1 MSDTSG
7 EPGDGGL
14 DDDPRAIWA
23 GWTHL
28 WNPIGERQPDP
39 TEATREEPQDG
50 DEFLSVWRILK
61 EQYPRLTSVEPPED
75 LKWTK
80 SDTRTLMLQVRA
92 EAPAGRSF
100 VAQRRVAEILDT
112 GNRVGRW
119 RIVIPDLPV
128 PLPPAPSSPFQHHD
142 FLDMVRHQDLVDTFR
157 NQLASPIDPERIQA
171 RWGRI
176 FLSALLFGGLLRPR
190 WLWALGHSLHQAPA
204 HHHWIELYHQ
214 LKDETM
220 PLHLRWYPDPITR
233 HLLVRDGNKGLPPG
247 LPGTRA
253 DGPLLYRWIRECA
266 ETLGFSD
273 QLPRNWSQL
282 QKVARLHL
290 ALYVPPYL
298 LAHAAGERVATS
310 LPVSVHERLIFPPD
324 RIRTSL
330 PPRATEPGH
339 RSEISEHGSAPAEGA
354 TTEGDADPHGH
365 EAWPAQLLDLTRLI
379 RKNDPPDPQP
389 IRDWIEAHPT
399 ANPTGGRTPLPL
411 LPSVRRLADW
421 VANRLCTPA
430 RAGRKP
436 RRRTVYELY
445 NAVAGRIAGQLGD
458 TDPADLTADDLI
470 ELYTSAL
477 EDTPNARSRKRVARG
492 IRSFHQFLMEAHSRS
507 PLPLETLES
516 PQHVATHGPP
526 DANYLDEALFQRTLD
541 WVDELYRDNPAVG
554 TVLTL
559 IMALG
564 FYGGL
569 RRSEAAGILIG
580 DLEGPPEYSLLVR
593 PNGLRLLKSGNAQRV
608 LPLHAMLPEALLE
621 RLTRWQEHRRAEP
634 DGSEAAPLFALP
646 DRGPIRPN
654 DQLLDAATRAMTQV
668 TGDPDI
674 RFHHLRHSFASRTL
688 LHFWELEGEGEEP
701 LPPWSQARSMAAPTD
716 PRKLRRELIG
726 DHSPTQRRTL
736 RLVSRLMGHSDTQ
749 ITIEHYVHT
758 LDDLLGRA
766 VRRVIDGLDTRQIA
780 AITGRSAPRIR
791 EVRRETHFGTP
802 GEIIDRITDG
812 LPPSGSS
819 LTKLRERT
827 AAGTQCGTPVP
838 IEEPADPLD
847 RACLL
852 IRAINETECSTG
864 SPTGQFAFPW
874 DRPTLE
880 RYAALLRTLP
890 QELRLRRSRPDDPDC
905 LLAPPHVNERPTFQT
920 TWSYLY
926 GNEQTPAL
934 TPRDRKKL
942 LDTFTHAMVPTAPL
956 LTLQLTSV
964 PDLKRWVR
972 LLDHLELR
980 ELFIGYHTAKPGSR
994 AANPSE
1000 QLQHWRHKA
1009 GHLLSI
1015 EHGPM
1020 GHPSREAT
1028 AARGEVIVT
1037 FHPDAQKAVSLS
1049 PYAVQLAIFLAW
1061 AQEHHENR
1069 T

>member
-1 MSDTSG
+1 MSDMSG

-23 GWTHL
+23 GWRHL

-75 LKWTK
+75 LEWTK
-80 SDTRTLMLQVRA
+80 SDTRTLMLKVRA

-142 FLDMVRHQDLVDTFR
+142 FLDMVRHQGLVDTFL
-157 NQLASPIDPERIQA
+157 NHLASPIDPERIQA

-204 HHHWIELYHQ
+204 HHHWMELYHQ
-214 LKDETM
+214 VKDETM

-247 LPGTRA
+247 LPATRA
-253 DGPLLYRWIRECA
+253 DGPLLYRWIRDCA

-339 RSEISEHGSAPAEGA
+339 RSEVSENGSAPAQSA
-354 TTEGDADPHGH
+354 TTEEDADPHGH
-365 EAWPAQLLDLTRLI
+365 EAWPAQLHDLTRLI

-492 IRSFHQFLMEAHSRS
+492 LRSFHQFLMEAHSRS

-516 PQHVATHGPP
+516 PQHVVTHGPP

-554 TVLTL
+554 SVLTL

-621 RLTRWQEHRRAEP
+621 RLMRWQEHRRAEP
-634 DGSEAAPLFALP
+634 DGSEDAPLFALP

-701 LPPWSQARSMAAPTD
+701 LPPWSQARSMTAPTD

-726 DHSPTQRRTL
+726 DQSPTQRRTL

-766 VRRVIDGLDTRQIA
+766 VRRMIDGLDTRQIE

-791 EVRRETHFGTP
+791 GVRRAWNFCAPAGALSCVS
-802 GEIIDRITDG
+802 GG
-812 LPPSGSS
+812 LLDSGSC
-819 LTKLRERT
+819 LTNVRAR
-827 AAGTQCGTPVP
+827 AVSGPRCGPPVP
-838 IEEPADPLD
+838 LEGAAAPVVWGLLLMRAVPLTGYS
-847 RACLL
+847 AE
-852 IRAINETECSTG
+852 AISRR
-864 SPTGQFAFPW
+864 FAFPW
-874 DRPTLE
+874 ARLTLE
-880 RYAALLRTLP
+880 RSAAIFRPLPQPVGLLRGGPSEGCLLLAPRAVAGFATFWWTCWCLSGGGCP
-890 QELRLRRSRPDDPDC
+890 PAMSSRACGDVFGPLILALVRPGC
-905 LLAPPHVNERPTFQT
+905 LLAVLFPGFA
-920 TWSYLY
+920 SL
-926 GNEQTPAL
+926 A
-934 TPRDRKKL
+934 
-942 LDTFTHAMVPTAPL
+942 
-956 LTLQLTSV
+956 
-964 PDLKRWVR
+964 RWVR
-972 LLDHLELR
+972 LLV
-980 ELFIGYHTAKPGSR
+980 P
-994 AANPSE
+994 
-1000 QLQHWRHKA
+1000 
-1009 GHLLSI
+1009 
-1015 EHGPM
+1015 
-1020 GHPSREAT
+1020 
-1028 AARGEVIVT
+1028 
-1037 FHPDAQKAVSLS
+1037 
-1049 PYAVQLAIFLAW
+1049 LAIRDVFVGYDAATTGSLAALPWLRLERCRVGAALAFLPMAAAW
-1061 AQEHHENR
+1061 FADAAYPPPDGFSGWW
-1069 T
+1069 